1 MSRNDLKKMFCRIA
15 AAVLFERDDVK
26 RLVIPKHGENNV
38 TDLVHD
44 RANSNILFPTGTFA
58 NVIIVNKGL
67 NPASTYGLYPR

>member
-15 AAVLFERDDVK
+15 AAVLFECDDVK
-26 RLVIPKHGENNV
+26 RLVIPKRGENNV

-44 RANSNILFPTGTFA
+44 RANSNILFLTGTFA